1 MKTTTEEQTTK
12 TNHNGWPI
20 KKKKQGRAIRWSYSL
35 HSSLEFVRLCWAF
48 HQLQQTCA
56 KTDSGPKL
64 FFWQNPNIR
73 PCFDFSSSNFSLH
86 GALVRRRC
94 SEPFQVCNLA
104 KQRSLGL
111 YVAYFSLSLSLSLSL
126 KVFDKSSQQIQIWKP
141 QHYTSRQPLPMSIRT
156 CTQKS
161 RNHSLKTLWIKSSQA
176 GGKWIMGWH
185 LFLPSLM
192 VFFN

>member
-111 YVAYFSLSLSLSLSL
+111 YVAYFSLSLSLFESLWQIFTTNSNMETTTL
-126 KVFDKSSQQIQIWKP
+126 YIPSTLANVNPHLHTKV
-141 QHYTSRQPLPMSIRT
+141 
-156 CTQKS
+156 
-161 RNHSLKTLWIKSSQA
+161 
-176 GGKWIMGWH
+176 
-185 LFLPSLM
+185 
-192 VFFN
+192 